1 MNLKQM
7 NIRGSRTY
15 ISNFYKTGRQIREMQ
30 TQREKIAFQLDN
42 MWGIPDTKNAMET
55 DVEVRKYETLDEKP
69 KTFLLSRL

>member
-1 MNLKQM
+1 
-7 NIRGSRTY
+7 
-15 ISNFYKTGRQIREMQ
+15 MQ